1 MKKIV
6 LEGHR
11 RENLGENT
19 SKKLRKNAYVP
30 GVLYGGAKNLHF
42 AVGMGQLKTL
52 VYTPDAYFI
61 DLKVDG
67 KVHSCILQ
75 DLQFHPVSEMMLH
88 MDLLE
93 IDAKKTIKMEIPV
106 KLKGNAPGVLAG
118 GLIVKKLRKL
128 TIKALPA
135 DMPSHID
142 VAIDQL
148 ELGGILKVKKAPK
161 GAYEIVNSPEA
172 PIVTIEIPRAL
183 RSQQGAEGTAEE
195 DKKEDDSEA

>member
-30 GVLYGGAKNLHF
+30 GVLYGGAKNFHF

-75 DLQFHPVSEMMLH
+75 DLQVHPVSEMILH

-93 IDAKKTIKMEIPV
+93 INAKKTIKMEIPV

-128 TIKALPA
+128 TIKALPI

-142 VAIDQL
+142 VVIDQL
-148 ELGGILKVKKAPK
+148 ELGAILKVNKAPK
-161 GAYEIVNSPEA
+161 GAYEIVNAPQA

-183 RSQQGAEGTAEE
+183 RSEQGAEGK
-195 DKKEDDSEA
+195 DKKEDGSEA